1 MINEQPIT
9 STLKPARRT
18 WRFQGFTDFGID
30 PKIEAFRERV
40 FLTSDGQL
48 DSREQLGQV
57 SRTLSAFKDDQITLS
72 SGKTLTELKS
82 QMPVSVATP
91 ELRFQI
97 DESRKFAVIDEVAAR
112 LAEQGAEV
120 NATDGVRVKT
130 PDGWWLLRA
139 SNPQDVLVAR
149 AEAKDRRGSIA

>member
-72 SGKTLTELKS
+72 SGKTLTGAE
-82 QMPVSVATP
+82 
-91 ELRFQI
+91 
-97 DESRKFAVIDEVAAR
+97 
-112 LAEQGAEV
+112 LAEATGAFIDKWE
-120 NATDGVRVKT
+120 AEDIE
-130 PDGWWLLRA
+130 
-139 SNPQDVLVAR
+139 
-149 AEAKDRRGSIA
+149 AEAERQAPADPPPANP